1 MFINISIVLIHVLLD
16 FPGKLPLTSFAGMEG
31 KW

>member
-1 MFINISIVLIHVLLD
+1 MIILVLLIHVFLD

-31 KW
+31 KC